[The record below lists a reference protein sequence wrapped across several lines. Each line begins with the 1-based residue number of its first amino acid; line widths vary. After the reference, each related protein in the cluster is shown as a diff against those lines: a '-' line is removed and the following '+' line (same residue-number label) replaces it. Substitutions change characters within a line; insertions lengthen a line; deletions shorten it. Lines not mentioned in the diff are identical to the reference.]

1 MQVGLYDAAPND
13 DAAAQTDLT
22 LAKFEVKAK
31 TTDAPINLTFV
42 DARSDSDY
50 ALLVD
55 AQVHIDPPGLPWWW
69 PSAPDSSAPIV
80 VKLHETYE
88 GTLKL
93 ETSKRVRP
101 SVEWDKNE
109 DGGPSG
115 EDPSG
120 RGRERHIGVMSVRGM
135 AAGEVWWGVGKNPS
149 EWTDRSRGMSRV
161 SLKALTS
168 PIRLVL

>member
-1 MQVGLYDAAPND
+1 MQVGLYDAAPQD
-13 DAAAQTDLT
+13 DAATQTDLM

-42 DARSDSDY
+42 DAPSDSDY

-69 PSAPDSSAPIV
+69 PSAPDSSAPIM
-80 VKLHETYE
+80 VKPHETYE

-120 RGRERHIGVMSVRGM
+120 RGRERHVGVKSGRGL
-135 AAGEVWWGVGKNPS
+135 AEGEVKWGVRKDLL
-149 EWTDRSRGMSRV
+149 EWTSGPRGKLHV
-161 SLKALTS
+161 SLNASTS
-168 PIRLVL
+168 SI